1 MRNSENDK
9 AVCSVYKESIITT
22 FEQLGLAPLFI
33 ERLYSRSFR
42 TPTVVQERVIPPL
55 LSGGDCM
62 FQSATGTGK
71 TFAYLLPLLQNLMET
86 LLEKA
91 ETKRGGPSIVICG
104 PTYELC
110 AQIKKETDFLLEGS
124 PLKAVLL
131 MGGANISRQIETLK
145 KEKPLIVIG
154 NMGRIK
160 QLERMGKLS
169 LKQVRQVVLDEAD
182 RLVADDL
189 LYETKLFISLLPKDR
204 QTIACSATIGEKAR
218 QRLLPFFRDDV
229 LDISVEDREVL
240 QKNIEHWA
248 LFSEGRRKV
257 TTLRSLIAATNPKK
271 ALVFFNINGQIGN
284 VVSQLQFHKIAAAG
298 LYGAMDK
305 QGRKKAMDDF
315 RAGRV
320 RVLVTSDL
328 AARGLDI
335 QDISQVIALDVP
347 DSTDAYAHRAG
358 RTGRSG
364 KHGIMI
370 SIGDD
375 LEMQRLARLEK
386 KLGIIVYP
394 KVLYKGQVLAPPPI
408 EDHDN
413 P

>member
-1 MRNSENDK
+1 M
-9 AVCSVYKESIITT
+9 ITT

-33 ERLYSRSFR
+33 ERLLERSFSK
-42 TPTVVQERVIPPL
+42 PTLIQERVIPVL
-55 LSGGDCM
+55 LSRRDCM

-71 TFAYLLPLLQNLMET
+71 TFAYLLPLIQNLLED
-86 LLEKA
+86 LLEHPDQ
-91 ETKRGGPSIVICG
+91 KRGGPQLVVCG

-110 AQIKKETDFLLEGS
+110 AQIKKETDFILEDS

-145 KEKPLIVIG
+145 KEKPQIVIG
-154 NMGRIK
+154 NMGRII

-169 LKQVRQVVLDEAD
+169 LKQIRQVVLDEAD

-189 LYETKLFISLLPKDR
+189 IDETSQFISLLPR
-204 QTIACSATIGEKAR
+204 ERLTVACSATIGEKAR
-218 QRLLPFFRDDV
+218 QRLTPFFREDV
-229 LDISVEDREVL
+229 LDITVEDREVL

-248 LFSEGRRKV
+248 LYAEGRRKIGS
-257 TTLRSLIAATNPKK
+257 LRSFLAATNPKK

-284 VVSQLQFHKIAAAG
+284 VVSQLQFHKISAAG
-298 LYGAMDK
+298 LFGDMEK
-305 QGRKKAMDDF
+305 QARKKAMDDF
-315 RAGRV
+315 RSGRV

-335 QDISQVIALDVP
+335 QDITQVIALDVP

-370 SIGDD
+370 TIGDEVE
-375 LEMQRLARLEK
+375 LQRLSKLEK
-386 KLGIIVYP
+386 KLGIVIYP
-394 KVLYKGQVLAPPPI
+394 KILYKGQVLAPQPI
-408 EDHDN
+408 EDHDTK
-413 P
+413 

>member
-1 MRNSENDK
+1 M
-9 AVCSVYKESIITT
+9 ITT

-33 ERLYSRSFR
+33 ERLLERSFSK
-42 TPTVVQERVIPPL
+42 PTLIQERVIPVL
-55 LSGGDCM
+55 LSRRDCM

-71 TFAYLLPLLQNLMET
+71 TFAYLLPLIQNLLED
-86 LLEKA
+86 LLEHPDQ
-91 ETKRGGPSIVICG
+91 KRGGPQLVVCG

-110 AQIKKETDFLLEGS
+110 AQIKKETDFILEDS

-145 KEKPLIVIG
+145 KEKPQIVIG
-154 NMGRIK
+154 NMGRII

-169 LKQVRQVVLDEAD
+169 LKQIRQVVLDEAD

-189 LYETKLFISLLPKDR
+189 IDETSQFISLLPR
-204 QTIACSATIGEKAR
+204 ERLTVACSATIGEKAR
-218 QRLLPFFRDDV
+218 QRLTPFFREDV
-229 LDISVEDREVL
+229 LDITVEDREVL

-248 LFSEGRRKV
+248 LYAEGRRKIGS
-257 TTLRSLIAATNPKK
+257 LRSFLAATNPKK

-284 VVSQLQFHKIAAAG
+284 VVSQLQFYKISAAG
-298 LYGAMDK
+298 LFGDMEK
-305 QGRKKAMDDF
+305 QARKKAMDDF
-315 RAGRV
+315 RSGRV

-335 QDISQVIALDVP
+335 QDITQVIALDVP

-370 SIGDD
+370 TIGDEVE
-375 LEMQRLARLEK
+375 LQRLSKLEK
-386 KLGIIVYP
+386 KLGIVIYP
-394 KVLYKGQVLAPPPI
+394 KILYKGQVLAPQPI
-408 EDHDN
+408 EDHDTK
-413 P
+413 

>member
-1 MRNSENDK
+1 M
-9 AVCSVYKESIITT
+9 ITT

-33 ERLYSRSFR
+33 DQLLERSFSK
-42 TPTVVQERVIPPL
+42 PTLIQERVIPVL
-55 LSGGDCM
+55 LGRRDCL

-71 TFAYLLPLLQNLMET
+71 TFAYLLPLIQNLLED
-86 LLEKA
+86 LLEDPGS
-91 ETKRGGPSIVICG
+91 KRGGPQLVVCG

-110 AQIKKETDFLLEGS
+110 AQIKKETDFILEGS

-145 KEKPLIVIG
+145 KEKPQIVIG
-154 NMGRIK
+154 NMGRII

-189 LYETKLFISLLPKDR
+189 VDETSHFMSLLPR
-204 QTIACSATIGEKAR
+204 ERLTVACSATIGEKAR
-218 QRLLPFFRDDV
+218 QRLIPFFREDL
-229 LDISVEDREVL
+229 LDITVEDREVL

-248 LFSEGRRKV
+248 LYAEDRRKIG
-257 TTLRSLIAATNPKK
+257 TLRSFLAATNPKK

-298 LYGAMDK
+298 LFGDMEK
-305 QGRKKAMDDF
+305 QARKKAMDDF

-335 QDISQVIALDVP
+335 QDITQVIALDVP

-370 SIGDD
+370 TIGDEVE
-375 LEMQRLARLEK
+375 LQRLSKLEK
-386 KLGIIVYP
+386 KLGIVIYP
-394 KVLYKGQVLAPPPI
+394 KILYKGQVLAPQPI
-408 EDHDN
+408 EDHDTK
-413 P
+413 

>member
-1 MRNSENDK
+1 M
-9 AVCSVYKESIITT
+9 ITT

-33 ERLYSRSFR
+33 ERLLERSFSK
-42 TPTVVQERVIPPL
+42 PTLIQERVIPVL
-55 LSGGDCM
+55 LSRRDCM

-71 TFAYLLPLLQNLMET
+71 TFAYLLPLIQNLLED
-86 LLEKA
+86 LLEHPDQ
-91 ETKRGGPSIVICG
+91 KRGGPQLVVCG

-110 AQIKKETDFLLEGS
+110 AQIKKETDFILEDS

-145 KEKPLIVIG
+145 KEKPQIVIG
-154 NMGRIK
+154 NMGRII

-189 LYETKLFISLLPKDR
+189 IDETSQFISLLPR
-204 QTIACSATIGEKAR
+204 ERLTVACSATIGEKAR
-218 QRLLPFFRDDV
+218 QRLTPFFREDV
-229 LDISVEDREVL
+229 LDITVEDREVL

-248 LFSEGRRKV
+248 LYAEGRRKIGS
-257 TTLRSLIAATNPKK
+257 LRSFLAATNPKK

-284 VVSQLQFHKIAAAG
+284 VVSQLQFHKISAAG
-298 LYGAMDK
+298 LFGDMEK
-305 QGRKKAMDDF
+305 QARKKAMDDF
-315 RAGRV
+315 RSGRV

-335 QDISQVIALDVP
+335 QDITQVIALDVP

-370 SIGDD
+370 TIGDEVE
-375 LEMQRLARLEK
+375 LQRLSKLEK
-386 KLGIIVYP
+386 KLGIVIYP
-394 KVLYKGQVLAPPPI
+394 KILYKGQVLAPQPI
-408 EDHDN
+408 EDHDTK
-413 P
+413 

>member
-1 MRNSENDK
+1 M
-9 AVCSVYKESIITT
+9 ITT

-33 ERLYSRSFR
+33 ERLLERSFSK
-42 TPTVVQERVIPPL
+42 PTLIQERVIPVL
-55 LSGGDCM
+55 LSRRDCM

-71 TFAYLLPLLQNLMET
+71 TFAYLLPLIQNLLED
-86 LLEKA
+86 LLEHPDQ
-91 ETKRGGPSIVICG
+91 KRGGPQLVVCG

-110 AQIKKETDFLLEGS
+110 AQIKKETDFILEDS

-145 KEKPLIVIG
+145 KEKPQIVIG
-154 NMGRIK
+154 NMGRII

-189 LYETKLFISLLPKDR
+189 IDETSQFISLLPR
-204 QTIACSATIGEKAR
+204 ERLTVACSATIGEKAR
-218 QRLLPFFRDDV
+218 QRLTPFFREDV
-229 LDISVEDREVL
+229 LDITVEDREVL

-248 LFSEGRRKV
+248 LYAEGRRKIGS
-257 TTLRSLIAATNPKK
+257 LRSFLAATNPKK

-284 VVSQLQFHKIAAAG
+284 VVSQLQFHKISAAG
-298 LYGAMDK
+298 LFGDMEK
-305 QGRKKAMDDF
+305 QARKKAMDDF
-315 RAGRV
+315 RSGRV

-335 QDISQVIALDVP
+335 QDITQVIALDVP

-370 SIGDD
+370 TIGDEVE
-375 LEMQRLARLEK
+375 LQRLSKLEK
-386 KLGIIVYP
+386 KLGIVIYP
-394 KVLYKGQVLAPPPI
+394 KILYKGQVLAPQPL
-408 EDHDN
+408 EDHDTK
-413 P
+413 